1 MDIFKENETAIQ
13 VIVYPEDVESAI
25 RQFICTCYSEYDK
38 NWLLN
43 PKYQLGTII
52 LQEQKEMMNYEK
64 YIYFII
70 PCNYI

>member
-25 RQFICTCYSEYDK
+25 RQFICTCYPEYDK

-52 LQEQKEMMNYEK
+52 FAGTKGDDEL
-64 YIYFII
+64 
-70 PCNYI
+70 